1 MRRKQICLRIREEL
15 NAKLIQIAEEED
27 VSKNKLIERELK
39 RFVAKREK
47 ESDSGIR
54 TV

>member
-15 NAKLIQIAEEED
+15 NTKLIQIAEEQD

-39 RFVAKREK
+39 RFVEKWQKRKTE
-47 ESDSGIR
+47 D
-54 TV
+54 